1 MKFWVFELG
10 NLCPE
15 GMPMVITSLFI
26 MLVFVSSYLII
37 NFLFYFLFFFLLL
50 LFIYIYIYIGA
61 RRPHLSRF
69 FIERVQK
76 ARLHTNRT
84 FHFWVSLQGLA
95 TWGLGS
101 KSSAE
106 AIAHEL
112 TIHRRKFPNHFHFP
126 FPLFFFFN

>member
-37 NFLFYFLFFFLLL
+37 NFLFYFLFFYYYYL
-50 LFIYIYIYIGA
+50 YIYIYIGA